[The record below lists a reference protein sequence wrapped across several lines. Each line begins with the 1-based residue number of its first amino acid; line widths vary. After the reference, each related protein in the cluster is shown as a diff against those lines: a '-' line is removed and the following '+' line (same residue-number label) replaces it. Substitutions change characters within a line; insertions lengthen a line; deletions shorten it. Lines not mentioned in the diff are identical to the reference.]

1 MRSQGIYYVYRYKL
15 MMAKITQFTCE
26 NMTKHV
32 VGIMSKK
39 FTTSYKIEKKR
50 MQSYKKI

>member
-1 MRSQGIYYVYRYKL
+1 

-32 VGIMSKK
+32 VGIMSKNAQLPTK
-39 FTTSYKIEKKR
+39 LKKTHAKL
-50 MQSYKKI
+50 QKDLIKL